1 MLIELMKEKDAP
13 WTKAHLICTLS
24 SPIAGIFITR
34 IILLAILKQKEKKI
48 GFGKIFSM
56 IFMCWS
62 TESFEAILGENDTQ
76 TTEGNVDSQLTDD
89 PNIYL
94 EHTGQEY

>member
-1 MLIELMKEKDAP
+1 
-13 WTKAHLICTLS
+13 
-24 SPIAGIFITR
+24 
-34 IILLAILKQKEKKI
+34 
-48 GFGKIFSM
+48 M

-62 TESFEAILGENDTQ
+62 TESFEALLEENNVKE
-76 TTEGNVDSQLTDD
+76 TEGNVDSQLTDD